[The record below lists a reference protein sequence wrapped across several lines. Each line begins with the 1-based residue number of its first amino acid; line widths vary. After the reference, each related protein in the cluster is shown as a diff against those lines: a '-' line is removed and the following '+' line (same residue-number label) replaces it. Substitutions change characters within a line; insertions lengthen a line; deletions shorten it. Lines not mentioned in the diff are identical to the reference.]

1 MTRLGQHFLKNEEIL
16 EKLIELGEIKP
27 TDIVLEPGCGDGK
40 LTEKLAK
47 QGCKVIAIEID
58 EKLASIAAN
67 RLAMYD
73 NVRLIIGDL
82 LRVKPT
88 GFNKVIGNP
97 PYYIS
102 SRLIHWLITGPMPE
116 LMVMTLQ
123 REFAEKLCARPK
135 QDNYVYLSVLTQL
148 FYDVKVYGVAPRRY
162 FSPPPKVS
170 SRIVIMRRKPKIHPN
185 ILNHIWLIKNLFTR
199 KRHLIK
205 RELKKLDIE
214 IPPQLIGKRI
224 YEIDVENYYNLLSKL
239 TPQ

>member
-1 MTRLGQHFLKNEEIL
+1 MTRLGKHFLKNEEIL

-27 TDIVLEPGCGDGK
+27 VDIVLEPGCGDGR

-47 QGCKVIAIEID
+47 HGCKVIAIEID

-67 RLAMYD
+67 RLAKYD
-73 NVRLIIGDL
+73 NVRLVTGDL
-82 LRVKPT
+82 LRIKPT

-102 SRLIHWLITGPMPE
+102 SRLIQWLITGPMPE

-123 REFAEKLCARPK
+123 REFAEKLCAKPK
-135 QDNYVYLSVLTQL
+135 QDNYVYLSVLTRL
-148 FYDVKVYGVAPRRY
+148 FYDVKVCGVVPRQY

-170 SRIVIMRRKPKIHPN
+170 SRIVVMRRHLKIHSN
-185 ILNHIWLIKNLFTR
+185 ILEHVWVIKNLFTR
-199 KRHLIK
+199 KKHLIS

-214 IPPQLIGKRI
+214 IPPQLLGKRI
-224 YEIDVENYYNLLSKL
+224 YEVDVESYYNLLSKL
-239 TPQ
+239 SPQ